1 MRTPTIFITENRMRV
16 ADMQKETLTRRFR
29 AVVEAIKETQSDI
42 ENDNIDAVG
51 NDYKTLLCVF
61 ENVTHKKWNDFSS
74 DELDEM
80 MATYNGS
87 HGAFDLLVS
96 TIMLCENELNCDAT

>member
-1 MRTPTIFITENRMRV
+1 MKTPSIFITENRMRI

-29 AVVEAIKETQSDI
+29 AVVEAIKQAQSDI
-42 ENDNIDAVG
+42 EDDNIEAVK
-51 NDYKTLLCVF
+51 NDYQSLCGVF
-61 ENVTHKKWNDFSS
+61 ENVTHKRWNEFSS

-87 HGAFDLLVS
+87 SCAFDLLVS
-96 TIMLCENELNCDAT
+96 TIMMCENELNSDAM

>member
-1 MRTPTIFITENRMRV
+1 MKTPAIFITENRMRI

-29 AVVEAIKETQSDI
+29 AVVEAINETQRDI
-42 ENDNIDAVG
+42 ESGNIDAMS
-51 NDYKTLLCVF
+51 NDYKTLLGVF
-61 ENVTHKKWNDFSS
+61 ENVTHKRWNGFSS

-80 MATYNGS
+80 MATHNGS

-96 TIMLCENELNCDAT
+96 TIMLCENELNCDAV